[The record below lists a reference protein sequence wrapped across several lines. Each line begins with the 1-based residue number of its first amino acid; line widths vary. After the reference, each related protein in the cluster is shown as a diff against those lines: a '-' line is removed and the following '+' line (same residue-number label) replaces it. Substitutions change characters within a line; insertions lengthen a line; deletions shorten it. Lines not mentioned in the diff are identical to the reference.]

1 MIVRSPATQRESGRA
16 IWLAAAALAVV
27 LLAVFVYLRVSAP
40 SAGTGIDPAAVSTA
54 RDEAAQPAAP
64 SGDTPAR
71 TSVATESAARIH
83 ADPAVARVPSEAP
96 ADRTRILGLVVDE
109 AGAPIPD
116 ARVEAHSATV
126 AGAPRAQQNTDPE
139 GRFVLVVPERT
150 ALRVRASAGGFGVA
164 WRNPVFGGEELTLVL
179 SRPARLEVLVKLPDQ
194 TPAVGARVRVAS
206 RDGDRISSWR
216 IDGETDAEGRVVIA
230 DAPRA
235 RLSVSANAPTS
246 SAANARTAAP
256 ASTIVDTSENP
267 TATVELV
274 LRLGL
279 RLHGTVLDA
288 ADGAGIAGARV
299 GCDALGHA
307 VTDAAGRYE
316 LGGIGASPNSWGIGV
331 LAVGQEPVWRYVRI
345 DEESGDV
352 ELDFRLGLAPRLTGR
367 VVDGRGAGIPG
378 AVVEAEARVP
388 TVAFTGETCSFRA
401 ETDPAGRFELAP
413 VPRAARL
420 VLRTVT
426 PTGARAEL
434 AVGPFPGAE
443 ATIDIGDVRVEST
456 GVVSGDADCAAL
468 QNIRDARVVLRPAS
482 ASGTSRVTAVV
493 ALDPWCGF
501 RFEDVVAGSYWVEL
515 HASSSTDASPPLA
528 MREIELSAGAAID
541 VDLDASRAWIQGVV
555 LGPDDRPVRRSA
567 VRLVVRDESGRT
579 VARGTLG
586 RDGEFRLG
594 VPGDGEHRIDV
605 FDPALRLETEHVERA
620 RPGEDLRI
628 RLRKRVGGG
637 RIEGLLRAVDGSSI
651 AELNVS
657 FRDAATL
664 EAVGRVAIPDGTG
677 RFVMEGFEDA
687 PYLVEVVDFAGRF
700 EPRAAE
706 LVHPGGPTLDIVLQP
721 RP

>member
-1 MIVRSPATQRESGRA
+1 MIVRSPARQRESGRT
-16 IWLAAAALAVV
+16 IWLGVAAVAAV

-71 TSVATESAARIH
+71 TSVTTESAARIQ

-96 ADRTRILGLVVDE
+96 ADRTRVTGVVVDE

-126 AGAPRAQQNTDPE
+126 AGASRAQQNTDPE

-179 SRPARLEVLVKLPDQ
+179 GRPARLEVLVKLPDQ

-206 RDGDRISSWR
+206 RDGDRVSSWR
-216 IDGETDAEGRVVIA
+216 TEVETGADGRVVIEN
-230 DAPRA
+230 APRA
-235 RLSVSANAPTS
+235 RLSVSASAPPS
-246 SAANARTAAP
+246 SGAGARAAAP
-256 ASTIVDTSENP
+256 ASTVVDTSD
-267 TATVELV
+267 TATLAVELE
-274 LRLGL
+274 LRPGL

-288 ADGAGIAGARV
+288 AGGAGIPGARV

-316 LGGIGASPNSWGIGV
+316 LGGIGASMNAWGI
-331 LAVGQEPVWRYVRI
+331 AVRAAGFEPAWRYVRI
-345 DEESGDV
+345 DDDSGDV
-352 ELDFRLGLAPRLTGR
+352 ELDFRLGPAPRLTGR
-367 VVDGRGAGIPG
+367 VVDGRGVGIPG

-420 VLRTVT
+420 VLRTST

-456 GVVSGDADCAAL
+456 GVVSGDADCATL
-468 QNIRDARVVLRPAS
+468 QNLRDARVVLRPAS

-501 RFEDVVAGSYWVEL
+501 RFEDVVAGSYWLEL
-515 HASSSTDASPPLA
+515 HASSSTEGSPPLA
-528 MREIELSAGAAID
+528 MREIEVAPGAAVQ
-541 VDLDASRAWIQGVV
+541 VDLDASRAWIGGVV
-555 LGPDDRPVRRSA
+555 LGPDDRPVRKSA
-567 VRLVVRDESGRT
+567 VRIVVRDESGRT

-586 RDGEFRLG
+586 REGEFRLG
-594 VPGDGEHRIDV
+594 VPGDGEHGIDV
-605 FDPALRLETEHVERA
+605 VDPALRLENEHVERV

-628 RLRKRVGGG
+628 RLRQRVGGG
-637 RIEGLLRAVDGSSI
+637 RIEGHLRASDGSSI
-651 AELNVS
+651 AELNVA

-664 EAVGRVAIPDGTG
+664 ETVSRVAIPDANG

-700 EPRAAE
+700 EPRAAQ
-706 LVHPGGPTLDIVLQP
+706 LVQPDGPTLDILLQR